1 MKKSLLTVLL
11 FAAVVAGVYAPSV
24 DALGLKVAPLEYP
37 VALKKGEKQKGF
49 IDLSNPAGVSV
60 RVKTS
65 VQAFEQT
72 DDKGTLRFFDDEAV
86 SRGVKTDLDEFELGP
101 REAIRMYFLVD
112 GSELPSG
119 DVFAAIFFT
128 TQPAAKGTG
137 VTELVRL
144 GTILSIVNGTPS
156 GRRAEISRLDIPS
169 FQFGDMVRGSY
180 AVKNTSNPQE
190 STGFYPAIVLAVDP
204 FHEEK
209 VVKSRLV
216 FADRTR
222 TNSFELNT
230 SRIGLHKISVS
241 YGANTKEKWVLILN
255 APAVMVLC
263 ILVAGGAA
271 FWWLKRRRQNPVDN
285 LRINR

>member
-1 MKKSLLTVLL
+1 MKKLVVLTLFFASL
-11 FAAVVAGVYAPSV
+11 AAGFHAPVV

-49 IDLSNPAGVSV
+49 IDLSNPAGVAV

-72 DDKGTLRFFDDEAV
+72 DNKGTLRFYDDEAV
-86 SRGVKTDLDEFELGP
+86 SRGVKPDLDEFELGP

-128 TQPAAKGTG
+128 TQPVAKGAG

-156 GRRAEISRLDIPS
+156 GRQAEISRLDIPT
-169 FQFGDMVRGSY
+169 FQFGDTVRGSY
-180 AVKNTSNPQE
+180 AVKNTSDPKQ
-190 STGFYPAIVLAVDP
+190 STGFYPSVVLAVDP
-204 FHEEK
+204 FHEET
-209 VVKSRLV
+209 VVRSRLV
-216 FADRTR
+216 FANRVRD
-222 TNSFELNT
+222 NSFELST

-241 YGANTKEKWVLILN
+241 YGTNTKEKWVLILN
-255 APAVMVLC
+255 TPVVVIFVISVL
-263 ILVAGGAA
+263 GGVA
-271 FWWLKRRRQNPVDN
+271 FWRLKKRRENPVDN

>member
-1 MKKSLLTVLL
+1 MFIAVFAVSLN
-11 FAAVVAGVYAPSV
+11 APPAR
-24 DALGLKVAPLEYP
+24 ALGLKVAPLEYP

-72 DDKGTLRFFDDEAV
+72 DDKGTLRFYDDEAV
-86 SRGVKTDLDEFELGP
+86 SKGVKTDLDEFELGP

-128 TQPAAKGTG
+128 TQPVAKGAG

-156 GRRAEISRLDIPS
+156 GREAEIARLDIPT
-169 FQFGDMVRGSY
+169 FQFGDTVRG
-180 AVKNTSNPQE
+180 AFTVKNTSDPRK
-190 STGFYPAIVLAVDP
+190 STGFYPSIVLAVDP

-216 FADRTR
+216 FASRTR
-222 TNSFELNT
+222 SNSFELNT

-241 YGANTKEKWVLILN
+241 HGANTKEKWVLILN
-255 APAVMVLC
+255 TPVVVIFVVSAL
-263 ILVAGGAA
+263 GGVA
-271 FWWLKRRRQNPVDN
+271 FWRLKKRRQNPVDN